1 MREVTGPSPSQGQ
14 LHVFWFPEDPGALGL
29 AESVCFAYDV
39 GSGSLL
45 QIDEALRA
53 VFLRL
58 RDDLA
63 PSAVAEDRLG
73 SSFEVEAAAEE
84 ALRAL
89 SRLGRAGGSAARE
102 AKALVEDGVILTP
115 LPSPPANRGLADTG
129 AAAAEAPP
137 VKALCLNVAHR
148 CNLRCDYCFAGDALS
163 ASGDSSPALMPPGTA
178 KASVDFLLNRSDGRR
193 VLEIDFFGGEPLLN
207 FDVVVETMRYAS
219 RRGRDL
225 GKHVRYAITTN
236 CLLLDD
242 EVLKA
247 IKEYDVFVVASIDGR
262 AEVHDRHRRFPSGEG
277 SYSAVLERLTH
288 LVRRLHQPG
297 DAAERPAEAAQHCET
312 GETLEGG
319 FRRRDL
325 AASYHGLRYFVRGT
339 FTRGNLDFAEDVFH
353 LAALGFENISLEPAV
368 LPPDNPLSLR
378 EQDLPQIFLQY
389 ERIALAKRN
398 GGRFNFF
405 HFMVDPRGGPCLQK
419 RIRGCGAGWEYLA
432 VDPRG
437 TIFPCHQL
445 VGKGTFAVGDVRR
458 GIGKPSE
465 LSRFRAI
472 DVFTKSSCGR
482 CWARFHCAG
491 GCKATSYLVTGSLE
505 GTDHI
510 GCALQRKR
518 LECALYLRS
527 HL

>member
-1 MREVTGPSPSQGQ
+1 MREVTGPSPSPGQ
-14 LHVFWFPEDPGALGL
+14 LHVFRFPEDPGVLGL
-29 AESVCFAYDV
+29 AEPVDFAYDV
-39 GSGSLL
+39 GSGALL

-58 RDDLA
+58 RDDLT
-63 PSAVAEDRLG
+63 PSTGVEGRAG
-73 SSFEVEAAAEE
+73 SGFDVEATPDE

-89 SRLGRAGGSAARE
+89 SCFGGAGGSAARE

-115 LPSPPANRGLADTG
+115 LPGRPADGGLADPE
-129 AAAAEAPP
+129 AAAADAPP

-148 CNLRCDYCFAGDALS
+148 CNLRCDYCFAGEALL
-163 ASGDSSPALMPPGTA
+163 ASESSVPALMAPDTA
-178 KASVDFLLNRSDGRR
+178 KASVDFLLDRSDGRR

-207 FDVVVETMRYAS
+207 FDAVVETMRYAR

-236 CLLLDD
+236 CLLLDE

-262 AEVHDRHRRFPSGEG
+262 AEVHDQHRRFPSGDG

-288 LVRRLHQPG
+288 LVRTLERPG
-297 DAAERPAEAAQHCET
+297 DAAEGSAEAAPCGT
-312 GETLEGG
+312 GESAEES
-319 FRRRDL
+319 FRGRDL

-353 LAALGFENISLEPAV
+353 LAALGFENISLEPVV
-368 LPPDNPLSLR
+368 LPPENPLSLR
-378 EQDLPQIFLQY
+378 EQDLPQVFLQY

-398 GGRFNFF
+398 GARFNFF
-405 HFMVDPRGGPCLQK
+405 HFMVDPLGGPCLRK

-445 VGKGTFAVGDVRR
+445 VGKGGFAVGDVRR
-458 GIGKPSE
+458 GIAKPRE

-472 DVFTKSSCGR
+472 DVFTKAPCGR

-491 GCKATSYLVTGSLE
+491 GCKATSYLITGSLE